1 MKYPAHIY
9 AKALAE
15 VIGDS
20 SKKSDEKEDAVIVR
34 NFLALV
40 RRNGDEA
47 HLRKILEEA
56 ARFARGKAGIR
67 KVSVES
73 ARALSNAQE
82 KQIAS
87 FLKAGDVVE
96 HAIDPTLIAGIRIIL
111 NDEMQFDG
119 SLRGKLDKVF
129 RNI

>member
-15 VIGDS
+15 VIGDPS
-20 SKKSDEKEDAVIVR
+20 RKISEKETAAIVK
-34 NFLALV
+34 NFLELV
-40 RRNGDEA
+40 RANGDES

-73 ARALSNAQE
+73 ARALSTAQE
-82 KQIAS
+82 KEVAK
-87 FLKAGDVVE
+87 FLTAADVVE
-96 HAIDPTLIAGIRIIL
+96 RTIDPALIAGIRIL
-111 NDEMQFDG
+111 VNDEMQFDG

>member
-9 AKALAE
+9 AKALSE
-15 VIGDS
+15 VIGDT
-20 SKKSDEKEDAVIVR
+20 SKKTTEKEAAAIVK
-34 NFLALV
+34 NFLELV
-40 RRNGDEA
+40 RRNGDES

-73 ARALSNAQE
+73 ARALNAAQE
-82 KQIAS
+82 KEVKT
-87 FLKAGDVVE
+87 FLTAGDVVE
-96 HAIDPTLIAGIRIIL
+96 RTIDPALIAGIRIIV